1 MIYPDIQKAIFLDRP
16 NRFVAHV
23 QLDGRLVSCHV
34 KNTGRCRELL
44 IPGAEIYVQ
53 HREQPA
59 RKTAYDLIAVQ
70 KKGRLVNLDS
80 AASNRVFHGFLT
92 SGGLGFQPERI
103 QPEYLHGDSRFDF
116 YFEHG
121 GVPCMAEV
129 KGVTLEEDGI
139 ARFPDAPTLRGLKH
153 LNGLRQ
159 CAREGIPAYII
170 FVIQMDSVQAF
181 EANRVAQPA
190 FADALRAVK
199 QDGVQVLA
207 YDCHVTPDSLDIA
220 NPVPIRY

>member
-1 MIYPDIQKAIFLDRP
+1 
-16 NRFVAHV
+16 
-23 QLDGRLVSCHV
+23 
-34 KNTGRCRELL
+34 
-44 IPGAEIYVQ
+44 
-53 HREQPA
+53 
-59 RKTAYDLIAVQ
+59 
-70 KKGRLVNLDS
+70 
-80 AASNRVFHGFLT
+80 
-92 SGGLGFQPERI
+92 
-103 QPEYLHGDSRFDF
+103 
-116 YFEHG
+116 
-121 GVPCMAEV
+121 MAEV
-129 KGVTLEEDGI
+129 KSVTLEEDGI

-159 CAREGIPAYII
+159 CVREGIPAYII

-220 NPVPIRY
+220 NSVPIRY

>member
-1 MIYPDIQKAIFLDRP
+1 MIYRDVQKAIFLDRP

-23 QLDGRLVSCHV
+23 QLNGKNVSCHV

-53 HREQPA
+53 HREQPE
-59 RKTAYDLIAVQ
+59 RKTAYDVIAVQ

-80 AASNRVFHGFLT
+80 AASNRVFH
-92 SGGLGFQPERI
+92 
-103 QPEYLHGDSRFDF
+103 
-116 YFEHG
+116 
-121 GVPCMAEV
+121 
-129 KGVTLEEDGI
+129 
-139 ARFPDAPTLRGLKH
+139 
-153 LNGLRQ
+153 
-159 CAREGIPAYII
+159 
-170 FVIQMDSVQAF
+170 MDSVQAF

>member
-1 MIYPDIQKAIFLDRP
+1 MIYKDIQKAIFLDRP

-23 QLDGRLVSCHV
+23 QLNGRILNCHV

-44 IPGAEIYVQ
+44 IPGAEIYIQ
-53 HREQPA
+53 HREKSE

-70 KKGRLVNLDS
+70 KNGCLVNLDS
-80 AASNRVFHGFLT
+80 AAPNKVFHEFLS
-92 SGGLGFQPERI
+92 SGGLGFLPETIR
-103 QPEYLHGDSRFDF
+103 PEYRHGDSRFDF

-121 GVPCMAEV
+121 GKPCMAEV

-159 CAREGIPAYII
+159 CVREGIFAYVV
-170 FVIQMDSVQAF
+170 FVIQMDSVHVF
-181 EANRVAQPA
+181 EANRATQPA
-190 FADALRAVK
+190 FADALKIAK
-199 QDGVQVLA
+199 QDGVHVLA
-207 YDCHVTPDSLDIA
+207 FDCQVTPESLAIT

>member
-1 MIYPDIQKAIFLDRP
+1 MIYNDIQKAIFQDRP

-23 QLDGRLVSCHV
+23 QLDGRIVVCHV

-53 HREQPA
+53 HREQPE

-80 AASNRVFHGFLT
+80 AASNRVFHEYLT

-103 QPEYLHGDSRFDF
+103 DF

-121 GVPCMAEV
+121 GVPRMAEV
-129 KGVTLEEDGI
+129 KSVTLEEDGI

-159 CAREGIPAYII
+159 CVREGIPAYII

>member
-1 MIYPDIQKAIFLDRP
+1 MIYNDIQKAIFQDRP

-23 QLDGRLVSCHV
+23 QLDGRIVVCHV

-53 HREQPA
+53 HREQPE
-59 RKTAYDLIAVQ
+59 RKTAYDLIAVR
-70 KKGRLVNLDS
+70 KNGRLVNLDS
-80 AASNRVFHGFLT
+80 AAPNRVFHEYLAA
-92 SGGLGFQPERI
+92 GGLGFQPERI
-103 QPEYLHGDSRFDF
+103 HPEYRHGDSRFDF

-121 GVPCMAEV
+121 GQPCMAEV
-129 KGVTLEEDGI
+129 KGVTLEEGGI

-199 QDGVQVLA
+199 QDGVQILA